1 MLKDLPK
8 YDAIEY
14 DLLEQDGFDD
24 TIFFTVKQIDD
35 FLESKKL
42 SERHSQ
48 FAIDHVRNIL
58 IHRMQSRIRYY
69 VTGVLNEGF
78 GVAQVK
84 QQLYVNRNIGFGHF
98 RKMMQSMGSDVS
110 LDEGDYEKGSCKVIE
125 YLLYIWSRDVSIN
138 DVKFIFS
145 TESVEARFHWGAADI
160 SIEYYYDTPSTMMVS
175 AMRGNHMHID
185 EFTNPHKA
193 YRFLYSGVEYIKSL
207 DK

>member
-14 DLLEQDGFDD
+14 DLLEQEGFDD
-24 TIFFTVKQIDD
+24 TNFFTVKQIDD
-35 FLESKKL
+35 FLESKHL

-58 IHRMQSRIRYY
+58 IHRMQGRLWYY
-69 VTGVLNEGF
+69 VTGVLNAGF

-98 RKMMQSMGSDVS
+98 RKMMQLSGFDVS
-110 LDEGDYEKGSCKVIE
+110 LNEGEYEKGSCKVIE
-125 YLLYIWSRDVSIN
+125 YLLYFLNQDVSLN
-138 DVKFIFS
+138 DVKFVFS
-145 TESVEARFHWGAADI
+145 REFVEAKFYWGTSSI
-160 SIEYYYDTPSTMMVS
+160 SVEYYYDTPSTMMVS
-175 AMRGNHMHID
+175 AVRGNYIHID
-185 EFTNPHKA
+185 EFTNPYKA
-193 YRFLYSGVEYIKSL
+193 YRFLCRGIEYFKSL